1 MEKYTSP
8 STLRAAFHFGF
19 SRKVEILFPPA
30 PFSQSLVFQW
40 IWMVTHPLQQ
50 VGAKFRL
57 HLLVVQGNQGLHAG
71 IFGFRAHFAHPP
83 RAFQSFI
90 AFLVDRQL
98 ETFKWVWVWSGGR
111 WAVLFVSHGRAICK
125 KKMSTIR
132 RNKSVGDS
140 EPEAGSWQLRRW
152 SGRGRGAVVVWWA
165 EPVVGGR
172 GPTTWGPTPKTWRSK
187 PSASPWPPSLP
198 SCRRP
203 PPTQWRS
210 SGGLGHPGGPSH
222 QLAGRRGVLTEVTV
236 WRGNMTWDLRSV
248 TDWVTQE
255 WPEGKQ
261 GKACGCAHV
270 MVGDIGQPCNLSSKL
285 NESGSTFLTCDRWQL
300 RQSLFQLKVDAELCI
315 LFELP
320 HIYSTLT
327 KYRGWITFKC
337 QLCWGFI
344 DIASPVI
351 LSKCCHPRRRLWA
364 IIESMISTDHVL
376 YYIYN
381 ILLIK
386 RGPKY

>member
-1 MEKYTSP
+1 MPASLASAHISRIRLVHSRVSSLFSLIVSWRPSSESGSGLGGGGRSSSSPMVERSARRRCQRSGGTSP
-8 STLRAAFHFGF
+8 CATRSRRRDRGNWGGGAA
-19 SRKVEILFPPA
+19 V
-30 PFSQSLVFQW
+30 
-40 IWMVTHPLQQ
+40 
-50 VGAKFRL
+50 
-57 HLLVVQGNQGLHAG
+57 
-71 IFGFRAHFAHPP
+71 
-83 RAFQSFI
+83 
-90 AFLVDRQL
+90 
-98 ETFKWVWVWSGGR
+98 
-111 WAVLFVSHGRAICK
+111 
-125 KKMSTIR
+125 
-132 RNKSVGDS
+132 
-140 EPEAGSWQLRRW
+140 
-152 SGRGRGAVVVWWA
+152 AVVPWWWWA

-285 NESGSTFLTCDRWQL
+285 NESGSTFLTSDRWQL
-300 RQSLFQLKVDAELCI
+300 RQSLFQSKVDAKLCF

-381 ILLIK
+381 KDYTMHLIIAFTLFL
-386 RGPKY
+386 